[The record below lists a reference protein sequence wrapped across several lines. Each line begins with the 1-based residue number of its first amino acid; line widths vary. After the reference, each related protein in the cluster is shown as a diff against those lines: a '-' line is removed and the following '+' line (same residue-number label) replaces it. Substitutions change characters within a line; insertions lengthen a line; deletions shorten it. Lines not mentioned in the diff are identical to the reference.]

1 MHMARRGLT
10 FVQKEKKLNM
20 NLVKK
25 ILEWIFEIAVVLFLA
40 FVLVY
45 FFGEKVVN
53 VGESMSPT
61 LENGD
66 TVLVNKLNYS
76 ITGPSRGDVVVFKP
90 HGNENTHYYIKRV
103 VGLPG
108 ETVEI
113 KEGKI
118 YIDGE
123 VLEEEL
129 ETEPVQEAG
138 VAASLVKLGE
148 DEYFVLG
155 DNRNNSEDSR
165 SADVGDV
172 LKKHMLG
179 KAWFVLSPKER
190 FGYLK

>member
-1 MHMARRGLT
+1 MARRGLT

-76 ITGPSRGDVVVFKP
+76 IT
-90 HGNENTHYYIKRV
+90 
-103 VGLPG
+103 
-108 ETVEI
+108 
-113 KEGKI
+113 
-118 YIDGE
+118 
-123 VLEEEL
+123 
-129 ETEPVQEAG
+129 
-138 VAASLVKLGE
+138 
-148 DEYFVLG
+148 
-155 DNRNNSEDSR
+155 
-165 SADVGDV
+165 
-172 LKKHMLG
+172 
-179 KAWFVLSPKER
+179 
-190 FGYLK
+190 

>member
-1 MHMARRGLT
+1 MARRGLT

-113 KEGKI
+113 KDGKI

-129 ETEPVQEAG
+129 ETEPVLEAG
-138 VAASLVKLGE
+138 VAASPVELGE

>member
-1 MHMARRGLT
+1 MARRGLT

>member
-1 MHMARRGLT
+1 MARRGLT

-25 ILEWIFEIAVVLFLA
+25 IMEWIFEIAVVLFLA

-103 VGLPG
+103 IGLPG

-113 KEGKI
+113 RDGKI

-129 ETEPVQEAG
+129 ETEPVLEAG
-138 VAASLVKLGE
+138 VAASPVELGE

>member
-1 MHMARRGLT
+1 MARRGLT

-113 KEGKI
+113 KDGKI

>member
-1 MHMARRGLT
+1 MARRGLT

-103 VGLPG
+103 IGLPG

-113 KEGKI
+113 RDGKI

-129 ETEPVQEAG
+129 ETEPVLEAG
-138 VAASLVKLGE
+138 VAASPVELGE

>member
-1 MHMARRGLT
+1 M
-10 FVQKEKKLNM
+10 
-20 NLVKK
+20 
-25 ILEWIFEIAVVLFLA
+25 
-40 FVLVY
+40 
-45 FFGEKVVN
+45 
-53 VGESMSPT
+53 
-61 LENGD
+61 
-66 TVLVNKLNYS
+66 
-76 ITGPSRGDVVVFKP
+76 VVFKP

-103 VGLPG
+103 IGLPG

-113 KEGKI
+113 RDGKI

-123 VLEEEL
+123 DLEEEL
-129 ETEPVQEAG
+129 ETEPVLEAG
-138 VAASLVKLGE
+138 VAASPVELGE

>member
-1 MHMARRGLT
+1 MARRGLT

-113 KEGKI
+113 KDGKI

-138 VAASLVKLGE
+138 VASSPVKLGE

>member
-1 MHMARRGLT
+1 
-10 FVQKEKKLNM
+10 M